1 MKKRWILAYV
11 ILLAASTVVRWQA
24 GNDARPLAGQ
34 QVIRLPVFDQG
45 RETGAVVD
53 MVYVDLVPPGK
64 PDAPG
69 VLLLHGVPMM
79 SYDLR
84 GLAEILHCAGY

>member
-34 QVIRLPVFDQG
+34 QVIRLPVV
-45 RETGAVVD
+45 TI
-53 MVYVDLVPPGK
+53 M
-64 PDAPG
+64 
-69 VLLLHGVPMM
+69 
-79 SYDLR
+79 
-84 GLAEILHCAGY
+84 